1 MGKRRRG
8 FGAIYHRPDGR
19 WEGQIRIPGGARRS
33 FYARSRREVSHRLS
47 QERWALGQ
55 GLPVSAGTTSLG
67 TFLGRWLAITSTR
80 LRPSTTRAYTI
91 DVQRVVP
98 FLGRVPLRALT
109 AGMIAS
115 TYASLQQSG
124 LSPRS
129 VEQVHCVLH
138 LALKQAMHWGII
150 NRNPTELVRPP
161 RPRTREMTALN
172 RGQLQ
177 HLLSVTAG
185 SRWHALWVV
194 LGTTGMRLGEALGL
208 KWTDID
214 FSEGRLVVRRTLLRH
229 PGHGLLFA
237 PPKTEK
243 SRRTIHLSVAA
254 RRILMHHRQGEAGRR
269 ADAREWVDTGLVFTN
284 VRGGPVEA
292 AEINRALNRALEQAS
307 LPHIR
312 VHDLRHTVASILL
325 EANVHPKVVQ
335 ELLGHSTIRLTL
347 DTYSHLTP
355 GLHHHAA
362 DTMDLILETRGGSF
376 RVRDGEETQGP
387 FWSNPLVSL
396 DGDSNGSGNP

>member
-8 FGAIYHRPDGR
+8 YGAVYKRSDGR
-19 WEGQIRIPGGARRS
+19 WEGQIRIPGGDRRS
-33 FYARSRREVSHRLS
+33 FYARTQRDVIHRLS

-55 GLPVSAGTTSLG
+55 GLPVSAGTTSLQ
-67 TFLGRWLAITSTR
+67 TFLGRWLAIASTQ
-80 LRPSTTRAYTI
+80 LRPSTARAYTI
-91 DVQRVVP
+91 DVQRFLP

-109 AGMIAS
+109 PGMIAS
-115 TYASLQQSG
+115 TYASLLKSG
-124 LSPRS
+124 LSARS
-129 VEQVHCVLH
+129 VEQAHCVLH
-138 LALKQAMHWGII
+138 LALKQAMHWGIVA
-150 NRNPTELVRPP
+150 RNPTELVTPP

-172 RGQLQ
+172 RCQLQ

-185 SRWHALWVV
+185 SRWHVLWVV

-214 FSEGRLVVRRTLLRH
+214 LEQARLVVRRTLLRH

-243 SRRTIHLSVAA
+243 SRRTIHLSEAA
-254 RRILMHHRQGEAGRR
+254 RRTLVHHWQGEADRR
-269 ADAREWVDTGLVFTN
+269 AQARDWIDTGLVFTN
-284 VRGGPVEA
+284 VRGGPVESG
-292 AEINRALNRALEQAS
+292 EINRALTRALELAG

-325 EANVHPKVVQ
+325 EAAVHPKVVQ

-355 GLHHHAA
+355 GLHQQAA
-362 DTMDLILETRGGSF
+362 RTMDLVLAGLHEG
-376 RVRDGEETQGP
+376 
-387 FWSNPLVSL
+387 
-396 DGDSNGSGNP
+396 